1 MEELATIER
10 EIEELKSKSKSVYW
24 NDEIILKTLND
35 CANCFFDLIG
45 GESCYFHLAPARGK
59 EIEYEY
65 VISRKIR
72 SGLIKNTDQIPNK
85 VISSYLGKDKQNSI
99 GWVRLTYSDAN
110 GFSFTPAD
118 KKRLSDMAQIAALAI
133 EDSIKYANNALVAEC
148 NQLAVI
154 LAFVRIIEAKSK
166 WTLGHS
172 ERVTNIGVRLLE
184 AALGDQEWVMSIDQ
198 DEVYKLERWFKFAG
212 LLHDLGKVGISDALI
227 DKPGRLT
234 DEEFEKIKLHPGIG
248 GSLMDVLGLECTKAI
263 VPMIEHHHEN
273 YDGTGYPSGLKGE
286 EIPPGSRILK
296 IADVY
301 CAITEERP
309 YRRPLAH
316 WDAIEEIKRHSGT
329 FFDPKLVEIFCK
341 LPLESL
347 DKKDEPMTSE
357 GEPAEEGQ
365 TEERYAED
373 PYHIPSIRKY
383 SVYTK
388 K

>member
-1 MEELATIER
+1 MEELASIEK

-45 GESCYFHLAPARGK
+45 GESCYFHLASSRGK
-59 EIEYEY
+59 EVEYEY
-65 VISRKIR
+65 VISRKIKTGR
-72 SGLIKNTDQIPNK
+72 SPNPIQIPNK
-85 VISSYLGKDKQNSI
+85 VISSYLGKDKQSSI

-110 GFSFTPAD
+110 DFSFTPAD
-118 KKRLSDMAQIAALAI
+118 KKRLSDMAQISALAI
-133 EDSIKYANNALVAEC
+133 EDSIKYANNALIAEC

-172 ERVTNIGVRLLE
+172 ERVTNVGVMLLE
-184 AALGDQEWVMSIDQ
+184 AALGDHEWVMSIDQ

-248 GSLMDVLGLECTKAI
+248 GSLMDVLGLECTKAV

-273 YDGTGYPSGLKGE
+273 YDGSGYPSGLKGN

-309 YRRPLAH
+309 YRTPMAH
-316 WDAIEEIKRHSGT
+316 WDAIEDIKRHSGR
-329 FFDPKLVEIFCK
+329 FFDPKLVELFCK
-341 LPLESL
+341 LPFENL
-347 DKKDEPMTSE
+347 DKKYEDAASE
-357 GEPAEEGQ
+357 EDLGVAP
-365 TEERYAED
+365 TEEQFPED
-373 PYHIPSIRKY
+373 PHSIPSIRKY
-383 SVYTK
+383 SVYTRK
-388 K
+388 

>member
-45 GESCYFHLAPARGK
+45 GESCYFYLASSRGK
-59 EIEYEY
+59 EVEYEY

-72 SGLIKNTDQIPNK
+72 TGITKNTDQIPNK

-133 EDSIKYANNALVAEC
+133 EDSIKYANNAIIAEC

-172 ERVTNIGVRLLE
+172 ERVTNVGVMLLE

-234 DEEFEKIKLHPGIG
+234 DEEFEKVKLHPGIG

-273 YDGTGYPSGLKGE
+273 YDGTGYPEGLKGE

-301 CAITEERP
+301 CAITEARP
-309 YRRPLAH
+309 YRTPLAH
-316 WDAIEEIKRHSGT
+316 WDAIEEIRRNSGR

-341 LPLESL
+341 LPFENL
-347 DKKDEPMTSE
+347 DKKVEQATQQ
-357 GEPAEEGQ
+357 GEPKEEGPS
-365 TEERYAED
+365 EEQYVED

>member
-35 CANCFFDLIG
+35 CANYFFDLIG
-45 GESCYFHLAPARGK
+45 GESCYFYLASSRGK
-59 EIEYEY
+59 EVEYEY

-72 SGLIKNTDQIPNK
+72 TGITKNTDQIPNK

-99 GWVRLTYSDAN
+99 GWVRLMYSDAN

-133 EDSIKYANNALVAEC
+133 EDSIKYANNAIIAEC

-172 ERVTNIGVRLLE
+172 ERVTNVGVMLLE

-234 DEEFEKIKLHPGIG
+234 DEEFEKVKLHPGIG

-273 YDGTGYPSGLKGE
+273 YDGTGYPEGLKGE

-301 CAITEERP
+301 CAITEARP
-309 YRRPLAH
+309 YRTPLAH
-316 WDAIEEIKRHSGT
+316 WDAIEEIRRNSGR

-341 LPLESL
+341 LPFENL
-347 DKKDEPMTSE
+347 DKKVEQATQQ
-357 GEPAEEGQ
+357 GEPKEEGPS
-365 TEERYAED
+365 EEQYVED

>member
-45 GESCYFHLAPARGK
+45 GESCYFYLASSRGK
-59 EIEYEY
+59 EVEYEY

-72 SGLIKNTDQIPNK
+72 TGITKNTDQIPNK

-133 EDSIKYANNALVAEC
+133 EDSIKYANNAIIAEC
-148 NQLAVI
+148 NQLVVI

-172 ERVTNIGVRLLE
+172 ERVTNVGVMLLE

-234 DEEFEKIKLHPGIG
+234 DEEFEKVKLHPGIG

-273 YDGTGYPSGLKGE
+273 YDGTGYPEGLKGE

-301 CAITEERP
+301 CAITEARP
-309 YRRPLAH
+309 YRTPLAH
-316 WDAIEEIKRHSGT
+316 WDAIEEIRRNSGR

-341 LPLESL
+341 LPFENL
-347 DKKDEPMTSE
+347 DKKVEQATQQ
-357 GEPAEEGQ
+357 GEPKEEGPS
-365 TEERYAED
+365 EEQYVED

>member
-35 CANCFFDLIG
+35 CANYFFDLIG
-45 GESCYFHLAPARGK
+45 GESCYFYLASSRGK
-59 EIEYEY
+59 EVEYEY

-72 SGLIKNTDQIPNK
+72 TGITKNTDQIPNK

-133 EDSIKYANNALVAEC
+133 EDSIKYANNAIIAEC

-172 ERVTNIGVRLLE
+172 ERVTNVGVMLLE

-234 DEEFEKIKLHPGIG
+234 DEEFEKVKLHPGIG

-273 YDGTGYPSGLKGE
+273 YDGTGYPEGLKGE

-301 CAITEERP
+301 CAITEARP
-309 YRRPLAH
+309 YRTPLAH
-316 WDAIEEIKRHSGT
+316 WDAIEEIRRNSGR

-341 LPLESL
+341 LPFENL
-347 DKKDEPMTSE
+347 DKKVEQATQQ
-357 GEPAEEGQ
+357 GEPKEEGPS
-365 TEERYAED
+365 EEQYVED